1 MQYDNSF
8 ERAAQPKPAVSEQVR
23 NLGVL
28 RLQYIEDAS
37 RGILQAIQR
46 NPDLQIV
53 EAPEVVAEAPKLVS
67 QSNVIP
73 FGPRN
78 SEATPEA
85 IAPNAQSRSRQN
97 LTVGKQVVS
106 FDPTPIAAPAPV
118 KPVDEVA
125 QGLAAVERALA
136 GALHPLNDP
145 SLAILRENHFENR
158 NQQHRA
164 A

>member
-23 NLGVL
+23 SLGVL

-46 NPDLQIV
+46 NPDLQIA
-53 EAPEVVAEAPKLVS
+53 EAPEKVAEASQIAS

-78 SEATPEA
+78 GQATSEA
-85 IAPNAQSRSRQN
+85 IAPNAQSRLRQN
-97 LTVGKQVVS
+97 LTVGKQAVS
-106 FDPTPIAAPAPV
+106 FDPTPVAVPAPV

-125 QGLAAVERALA
+125 QGLAAVERALV
-136 GALHPLNDP
+136 GAPHPLDDP
-145 SLAILRENHFENR
+145 SLAILRTNHFDNP
-158 NQQHRA
+158 NQQQRA